1 MVDWPT
7 VALSA
12 SGSLAG
18 ILLTVLLERRRE
30 DQRSREA
37 LERRTAAVEE
47 RLRMAELELVRYGPG
62 ARFFNDLV
70 ATRVKGRGGDRW
82 R

>member
-7 VALSA
+7 VTLSA

-30 DQRSREA
+30 DQRHREVI
-37 LERRTAAVEE
+37 ERRTAAAEE
-47 RLRMAELELVRYGPG
+47 RLRLAEQEIVRFGPG

-70 ATRVKGRGGDRW
+70 ARRVKGRGGERW
-82 R
+82 P